1 MFVTAHE
8 PIPHARKGVRDGEY
22 HDAPRED
29 EVPSD
34 REGRDACRAGSA
46 WFEQR
51 VLRWNDGE

>member
-46 WFEQR
+46 WFEQG
-51 VLRWNDGE
+51 VLR